1 MTFTGSTL
9 CKEEFHNNGHL
20 TNRARR
26 QKHGLERAFTNA
38 KLVLISRIHGLISF
52 FPYCVYQRVCG
63 GFVGRWR
70 GTCWGEDQG
79 DAPSTP
85 QRVLPSDRLRPPL
98 PPWRAR
104 GTPAPVGT
112 RLHQL
117 WTCSRTTPGR

>member
-85 QRVLPSDRLRPPL
+85 QRVLPSDRPRPPL